1 MAPGGQALPSP
12 RAGSGRASA
21 CRDRLAAPGSVP
33 DLAPDLASLDAYD
46 LGPDP
51 ATGLEHDVTSGV
63 TPETY
68 LMPHRDALIGSV
80 AQSSAACP
88 ASGWW
93 RCDDRDALDGT
104 RWFAAGSCL
113 PRASFGQRV
122 RRHSSWTLVRLASEP

>member
-1 MAPGGQALPSP
+1 
-12 RAGSGRASA
+12 
-21 CRDRLAAPGSVP
+21 V
-33 DLAPDLASLDAYD
+33 PDLASLDAYD

-63 TPETY
+63 TPETD

-80 AQSSAACP
+80 AQSSAFCP

-93 RCDDRDALDGT
+93 RCDDSDALDGT

-113 PRASFGQRV
+113 PRASFAQRV